1 MRPFVEYIAILG
13 VIGMTRSKLYLAL
26 QAVVCV
32 ALVVLLSLSAVSIYR
47 EGSARKAEHP
57 MESVYT
63 PGEVAGKFAPIAPLL
78 FAGVG
83 LLIAGLVLGV
93 KDENADKPVK
103 DAELN
108 RDLVTVRVARP
119 SGAMLAERRAQRRL
133 AWIGWAVFALCMV
146 PILIYLVD
154 PAHFPEADLEGM
166 FFSLLRVFL
175 PWTAVGLGALAVTSI
190 LREKSVLR
198 ETQAAQEQLKTEK
211 AAGVAVTPKPVEPPR
226 KTAIPQAVIIAIAVI
241 LIIAGV
247 FNGSARDVFY
257 KAITICTECVGL
269 G

>member
-1 MRPFVEYIAILG
+1 
-13 VIGMTRSKLYLAL
+13 MTRSKLYLAL
-26 QAVVCV
+26 QAVVCI
-32 ALVVLLSLSAVSIYR
+32 ALVVLLSLSAISIYR

-78 FAGVG
+78 FAGLG
-83 LLIAGLVLGV
+83 LLVAGLVLGA
-93 KDENADKPVK
+93 KDENADKPVT

-108 RDLVTVRVARP
+108 RDLVIARVAQP
-119 SGAMLAERRAQRRL
+119 SEAMLTEQRAQRRL

-146 PILIYLVD
+146 PILIYIMN

-175 PWTAVGLGALAVTSI
+175 PWNAVGLGALAVTSI

-198 ETQAAQEQLKTEK
+198 QTEAAQAQLKAEK
-211 AAGVAVTPKPVEPPR
+211 AAGIVAAPQSADMQK
-226 KTAIPQAVIIAIAVI
+226 KTILPQAIIIVVAVI

-247 FNGSARDVFY
+247 FNGSARDVLY

>member
-1 MRPFVEYIAILG
+1 
-13 VIGMTRSKLYLAL
+13 MTRSKLYLAL
-26 QAVVCV
+26 QAVVCI
-32 ALVVLLSLSAVSIYR
+32 ALVVLLSLSAISIYR

-63 PGEVAGKFAPIAPLL
+63 PGEVAERFAPIAPLL
-78 FAGVG
+78 FAGLG
-83 LLIAGLVLGV
+83 LLVAGLVLGV
-93 KDENADKPVK
+93 KDENAEKPVK

-108 RDLVTVRVARP
+108 RDLVIARVAQP
-119 SGAMLAERRAQRRL
+119 SEAMLTERRAQKRL
-133 AWIGWAVFALCMV
+133 AWIGWTVFAPCMV
-146 PILIYLVD
+146 PILIYLVN

-175 PWTAVGLGALAVTSI
+175 PWTVVGLGALAGTSI

-198 ETQAAQEQLKTEK
+198 ETEAAQEQLKAEK
-211 AAGVAVTPKPVEPPR
+211 AAGVAAEPKSADMPK
-226 KTAIPQAVIIAIAVI
+226 KTILPQAIIIVVAVV

-247 FNGSARDVFY
+247 FNGSARDVLY
-257 KAITICTECVGL
+257 KAITICTECVGI

>member
-1 MRPFVEYIAILG
+1 
-13 VIGMTRSKLYLAL
+13 MTRSKLYLAL
-26 QAVVCV
+26 QAAVCI
-32 ALVVLLSLSAVSIYR
+32 ALVVLLSLSAISIYR

-78 FAGVG
+78 FAGLG
-83 LLIAGLVLGV
+83 LLVAGLVLGA
-93 KDENADKPVK
+93 KDENADKPVT

-108 RDLVTVRVARP
+108 RDLVIARVAQP
-119 SGAMLAERRAQRRL
+119 SEAMLTEQRAQRRL

-146 PILIYLVD
+146 PILIYIMN

-198 ETQAAQEQLKTEK
+198 QTEAAQAQLKAEK
-211 AAGVAVTPKPVEPPR
+211 AAGIVAAPQSADMQK
-226 KTAIPQAVIIAIAVI
+226 KTILPQAIIIVAAVI

-247 FNGSARDVFY
+247 FNGSARDVLY

>member
-1 MRPFVEYIAILG
+1 
-13 VIGMTRSKLYLAL
+13 MTRSKLYLAL
-26 QAVVCV
+26 QAAVCS
-32 ALVVLLSLSAVSIYR
+32 ALVVLLSLSAISIYR

-78 FAGVG
+78 FAGLG
-83 LLIAGLVLGV
+83 LLVAGLVLGA
-93 KDENADKPVK
+93 KDENADKPVT

-108 RDLVTVRVARP
+108 RDLVIARVAQP
-119 SGAMLAERRAQRRL
+119 SEAMLTEQRAQRRL

-146 PILIYLVD
+146 PILIYIMN

-190 LREKSVLR
+190 LREKSILR
-198 ETQAAQEQLKTEK
+198 QTEAAQAQLKAEK
-211 AAGVAVTPKPVEPPR
+211 AAGIVAAPQSADMPK
-226 KTAIPQAVIIAIAVI
+226 KTILPQAIIIVVAVI

-247 FNGSARDVFY
+247 FNGSARDVLY

>member
-1 MRPFVEYIAILG
+1 
-13 VIGMTRSKLYLAL
+13 MTRSKLYLAL
-26 QAVVCV
+26 QAAVCI
-32 ALVVLLSLSAVSIYR
+32 ALVVLLSLSAISIYR

-78 FAGVG
+78 FVGLG
-83 LLIAGLVLGV
+83 LLIAGLVLGA
-93 KDENADKPVK
+93 KDENADKPVT

-108 RDLVTVRVARP
+108 RDLVIARVAQP
-119 SGAMLAERRAQRRL
+119 SEAMLTEQRAQRRL

-146 PILIYLVD
+146 PILIYIMN

-198 ETQAAQEQLKTEK
+198 QTEAAQAQLKAEK
-211 AAGVAVTPKPVEPPR
+211 AAGIVAAPQSADMQK
-226 KTAIPQAVIIAIAVI
+226 KTILPQAIIIVVAVI

-247 FNGSARDVFY
+247 FNGSARDVLY

>member
-1 MRPFVEYIAILG
+1 
-13 VIGMTRSKLYLAL
+13 MTRSKLYLAL
-26 QAVVCV
+26 QTVVCI
-32 ALVVLLSLSAVSIYR
+32 ALVVLLSLSAISIYR

-78 FAGVG
+78 FAGLG
-83 LLIAGLVLGV
+83 LLVAGLALGV
-93 KDENADKPVK
+93 KDENAEKPVK

-108 RDLVTVRVARP
+108 RDLMIARVAQP
-119 SGAMLAERRAQRRL
+119 SGAMLTEQRAQKRL
-133 AWIGWAVFALCMV
+133 AWTGWAVFALCMV
-146 PILIYLVD
+146 PILIYLTN

-175 PWTAVGLGALAVTSI
+175 PWTAVGLGALTVTTVLSEKSI
-190 LREKSVLR
+190 LRQTE
-198 ETQAAQEQLKTEK
+198 AAQAQMKAEK
-211 AAGVAVTPKPVEPPR
+211 AAGIKAAPKSVEPPR
-226 KTAIPQAVIIAIAVI
+226 KTAIPQAIVIALAVV

-247 FNGSARDVFY
+247 FNGSARDVLY

>member
-1 MRPFVEYIAILG
+1 
-13 VIGMTRSKLYLAL
+13 MTRSKLYLAL
-26 QAVVCV
+26 QAAVCI
-32 ALVVLLSLSAVSIYR
+32 ALVVLLSLSAISIYR

-78 FAGVG
+78 FAGLG
-83 LLIAGLVLGV
+83 LLVAGLVLGA
-93 KDENADKPVK
+93 KDENADKPVT

-108 RDLVTVRVARP
+108 RDLVIARVAQP
-119 SGAMLAERRAQRRL
+119 SEAMLTEQRAQRRL

-146 PILIYLVD
+146 PILIYIMN
-154 PAHFPEADLEGM
+154 PAHFPEVDLEGM
-166 FFSLLRVFL
+166 SFSMLRVFL

-198 ETQAAQEQLKTEK
+198 QTEAAQAQLKAEK
-211 AAGVAVTPKPVEPPR
+211 AAGIVAAPQSADMQK
-226 KTAIPQAVIIAIAVI
+226 KTILPQAIIIVAAVI

-247 FNGSARDVFY
+247 FNGSARDVLY

>member
-1 MRPFVEYIAILG
+1 
-13 VIGMTRSKLYLAL
+13 MTRSKLYLAL
-26 QAVVCV
+26 QAAVCI
-32 ALVVLLSLSAVSIYR
+32 ALVVLLSLSAISIYR

-78 FAGVG
+78 FAGLG
-83 LLIAGLVLGV
+83 LLVAGLVLGA
-93 KDENADKPVK
+93 KDENADKPVT

-108 RDLVTVRVARP
+108 RDLVIARVAQP
-119 SGAMLAERRAQRRL
+119 SEAMLTEQRAQRRL

-146 PILIYLVD
+146 PILIYIMN

-198 ETQAAQEQLKTEK
+198 QTEAAQAQLKAEK
-211 AAGVAVTPKPVEPPR
+211 AAGIVAAPQSADMPK
-226 KTAIPQAVIIAIAVI
+226 KTILPQAIIIVAAVI

-247 FNGSARDVFY
+247 FNGSARDVLY

>member
-1 MRPFVEYIAILG
+1 
-13 VIGMTRSKLYLAL
+13 MTRSKLYLAM
-26 QAVVCV
+26 QAAVCI
-32 ALVVLLSLSAVSIYR
+32 ALVVLLSLSAISIYR

-78 FAGVG
+78 FAGLG
-83 LLIAGLVLGV
+83 LLVAGLVLGA
-93 KDENADKPVK
+93 KDENADKPVT

-108 RDLVTVRVARP
+108 RDLVIARVAQP
-119 SGAMLAERRAQRRL
+119 SEAMLTEQRAQRRL

-146 PILIYLVD
+146 PILIYIMN

-198 ETQAAQEQLKTEK
+198 QTEAAQAQLKAEK
-211 AAGVAVTPKPVEPPR
+211 AAGIVAAPQSADMPK
-226 KTAIPQAVIIAIAVI
+226 KTILPQAIIIVAAVI

-247 FNGSARDVFY
+247 FNGSARDVLY

>member
-1 MRPFVEYIAILG
+1 
-13 VIGMTRSKLYLAL
+13 MTRSKLYLAL
-26 QAVVCV
+26 QAVVCI
-32 ALVVLLSLSAVSIYR
+32 ALVVLLSLSAISIYR

-63 PGEVAGKFAPIAPLL
+63 RGEVAGKFAPIAPLL
-78 FAGVG
+78 FAGLG
-83 LLIAGLVLGV
+83 LLVAGLVLGA
-93 KDENADKPVK
+93 KDENADKPVT

-108 RDLVTVRVARP
+108 RDLVIARVAQP
-119 SGAMLAERRAQRRL
+119 SKAMLTEQRAQRRL

-146 PILIYLVD
+146 PILIYIMN

-198 ETQAAQEQLKTEK
+198 QTEAAQAQLKAEK
-211 AAGVAVTPKPVEPPR
+211 AAGIVAAPQSADMQK
-226 KTAIPQAVIIAIAVI
+226 KTILPQAIIIVAAVI

-247 FNGSARDVFY
+247 FNGSARDVLY

>member
-1 MRPFVEYIAILG
+1 
-13 VIGMTRSKLYLAL
+13 MTKSKRYLAL

-32 ALVVLLSLSAVSIYR
+32 ALVVLLSMSAIGIYR
-47 EGSARKAEHP
+47 EGTARKAEHP

-63 PGEVAGKFAPIAPLL
+63 PETAAQKFAPIAPLL
-78 FAGVG
+78 FAGIG

-93 KDENADKPVK
+93 RDENAEKPVK

-108 RDLVTVRVARP
+108 RDLTVSRVAQP
-119 SGAMLAERRAQRRL
+119 SADMLAERRRQGRL
-133 AWIGWAVFALCMV
+133 LWIGWGLFALCMV
-146 PILIYLVD
+146 PILIYL
-154 PAHFPEADLEGM
+154 LKGM

-175 PWTAVGLGALAVTSI
+175 PWTAVGLGALAVSSV
-190 LREKSVLR
+190 LREKSVIR
-198 ETQAAQEQLKTEK
+198 ETQAAQTKLKEEK
-211 AAGVAVTPKPVEPPR
+211 AAGTAAVPNSVDPPKRPEILQAVTIVV
-226 KTAIPQAVIIAIAVI
+226 AII

-247 FNGSARDVFY
+247 FNGSARDVLY

>member
-1 MRPFVEYIAILG
+1 MNGDTGGIE
-13 VIGMTRSKLYLAL
+13 MTRIRLYLAL
-26 QAVVCV
+26 QSAICI
-32 ALVVLLSLSAVSIYR
+32 ALVVLLSMSAVGIYR

-63 PGEVAGKFAPIAPLL
+63 PEEAAERFAPIAPLL
-78 FAGVG
+78 FAGLG

-93 KDENADKPVK
+93 KDEKTEKPVK
-103 DAELN
+103 DTALD
-108 RDLVTVRVARP
+108 RDLLVSRVAQP
-119 SGAMLAERRAQRRL
+119 SEAMLTARRVQKRL
-133 AWIGWAVFALCMV
+133 AWTGWGLFALCMV
-146 PILIYLVD
+146 PILIYLTK

-175 PWTAVGLGALAVTSI
+175 PWTAVGLGALSVTAALSG
-190 LREKSVLR
+190 KSVLR
-198 ETQAAQEQLKTEK
+198 ETEAARAQLKAEK
-211 AAGVAVTPKPVEPPR
+211 EAGIEAAPGSVAAR
-226 KTAIPQAVIIAIAVI
+226 KKTFLPQALIIAAAVI

-247 FNGSARDVFY
+247 LNGSARDVLY

>member
-1 MRPFVEYIAILG
+1 
-13 VIGMTRSKLYLAL
+13 MTRSKLYLAL
-26 QAVVCV
+26 QAVVCI
-32 ALVVLLSLSAVSIYR
+32 ALVVLLSLSAISIYR

-63 PGEVAGKFAPIAPLL
+63 PGEVAGRFAPIAPLL
-78 FAGVG
+78 FAGLG
-83 LLIAGLVLGV
+83 LLVAGLVLGA
-93 KDENADKPVK
+93 KDENADKPVT

-108 RDLVTVRVARP
+108 RDLVIARVAQP
-119 SGAMLAERRAQRRL
+119 SEAMLTEQRAQRRL

-146 PILIYLVD
+146 PILIYIMN

-198 ETQAAQEQLKTEK
+198 QTEAAQAQLKAEK
-211 AAGVAVTPKPVEPPR
+211 AAGIVAAPQNADMQK
-226 KTAIPQAVIIAIAVI
+226 KTILPQAIIIVVAVI

-247 FNGSARDVFY
+247 FNGSARDVLY

>member
-1 MRPFVEYIAILG
+1 
-13 VIGMTRSKLYLAL
+13 MTRNKLYLAL
-26 QAVVCV
+26 QAAVCIT
-32 ALVVLLSLSAVSIYR
+32 LVVLLSLSAISIYR

-63 PGEVAGKFAPIAPLL
+63 PGEVAERFAPIAPLF
-78 FAGVG
+78 FASLG
-83 LLIAGLVLGV
+83 LLIAGLVLGA
-93 KDENADKPVK
+93 KDENADKPVT

-108 RDLVTVRVARP
+108 RDLVIARVAQP
-119 SGAMLAERRAQRRL
+119 SEAMLTEQRAQRRL

-146 PILIYLVD
+146 PILIYLTN

-166 FFSLLRVFL
+166 FFSLLKVFL

-190 LREKSVLR
+190 LQEKSVLR
-198 ETQAAQEQLKTEK
+198 ETEATQEQLKAEK
-211 AAGVAVTPKPVEPPR
+211 AAGIAAAPGSVDMPKKTVLPQVVVIVA
-226 KTAIPQAVIIAIAVI
+226 AVI

-247 FNGSARDVFY
+247 FNGSARDVLY

>member
-1 MRPFVEYIAILG
+1 
-13 VIGMTRSKLYLAL
+13 MTRSKLYLAL

-32 ALVVLLSLSAVSIYR
+32 ALVVLLSLSAISIWR
-47 EGSARKAEHP
+47 EGSARKAERP

-63 PGEVAGKFAPIAPLL
+63 PEAVAGKFAPIAPLC

-93 KDENADKPVK
+93 KDESAEKPVK
-103 DAELN
+103 DAALD
-108 RDLVTVRVARP
+108 RDLLAARVARP
-119 SGAMLAERRAQRRL
+119 SEDMLAERRAQRRL
-133 AWIGWAVFALCMV
+133 MWVGWGLFALCMV
-146 PILIYLVD
+146 PILIYVVN

-166 FFSLLRVFL
+166 FYALLRVFL
-175 PWTAVGLGALAVTSI
+175 PWTAVGLGALAVTAALS
-190 LREKSVLR
+190 EKSVLR
-198 ETQAAQEQLKTEK
+198 ETQAAREQLKAEK
-211 AAGVAVTPKPVEPPR
+211 AAGVAAAPGSAKTPSR
-226 KTAIPQAVIIAIAVI
+226 TAIPQAVVIAIAVV

-247 FNGSARDVFY
+247 FNGSARDVLY